1 MFLSNKYLVD
11 SQLRQKYFVKLNAAL
26 DYSQKHFK
34 SQIENMILIKE
45 HRMRKQVTW
54 KDNEEPG
61 ETSEEFSDDSD
72 TNEAERYEQ
81 EIVEYQTLVE
91 QQGKEFFNSRK
102 KERKSWLSKFSVIFL
117 KIDQDMFI

>member
-102 KERKSWLSKFSVIFL
+102 KERKSWLSKFHVIFHN
-117 KIDQDMFI
+117 